1 MRIIPLGSRETAA
14 LTDRLAA
21 LQSLLDVPR
30 AELEWLVSHGEFRE
44 YDAGEV
50 LLTPADEA
58 SEMVVMLS
66 GCTTVYL
73 GQGGGRRHAM
83 ESRTGSL
90 TGVLPFSRL
99 KRPMADVLV
108 EEDSELLAIHRA
120 RFPEM
125 IRECPVLT
133 ESLVHTMLDRAR
145 RFSAINWQD
154 EKVMSLGRLAAGLA
168 HELNNPASAAS
179 SAAKHLSRAI
189 RSVGAAAHR
198 FGMAELSTDQRAHVT
213 GIVEGC
219 QAPGRAAPPSAV
231 DRFDMIENITTWMES
246 HDVSTEC
253 APDLVD
259 GGVEIGTLDGLAS
272 VLPAAGLASAIEWIA
287 SAAASTSV
295 TSDIERATLRI
306 YDVVS
311 AVRDF
316 THLDRAAVREP
327 TDIAQSLTETVEVLR
342 PKAREKDA
350 TVRFDVPSGL
360 PKVTV
365 VAADLNQAW
374 SNLVENAMDAVP
386 TGGEVTICASAQDGV
401 VVVEIT
407 DNGPGIP
414 ADIQSRIF
422 DPFFT
427 TKPVGQGAGLGL
439 DIVRRVARNYG
450 GDVEFTSRPGRTSF
464 RVRLPVE
471 SAAPR
476 Q

>member
-1 MRIIPLGSRETAA
+1 MRIIPLDSPEGSA
-14 LTDRLAA
+14 LADRLVA
-21 LQSLLDVPR
+21 LDSIRDIPR
-30 AELEWLVSHGEFRE
+30 AEVEWLASHGEFRH
-44 YDAGEV
+44 YDAGEIV
-50 LLTPADEA
+50 LTPADEA
-58 SEMVVMLS
+58 SEMIVILA
-66 GCTTVYL
+66 GCATVYV
-73 GQGGGRRHAM
+73 GQGAGRRHAV

-90 TGVLPFSRL
+90 TGLLPFSRL
-99 KRPMADVLV
+99 KRPMSDVLV
-108 EEDSELLAIHRA
+108 EEAAELLAIHRD

-133 ESLVHTMLDRAR
+133 ESLVHNMVDRAR

-179 SAAKHLSRAI
+179 SAAKHLARVM

-198 FGMAELSTDQRAHVT
+198 VGMAELSADQRAHVT
-213 GIVEGC
+213 GIVERC
-219 QAPGRAAPPSAV
+219 HAPGRAGPRSAV
-231 DRFDMIENITTWMES
+231 DRFDMIESVMVWLES
-246 HDVSTEC
+246 HGASTEC

-259 GGVEIGTLDGLAS
+259 GDVEIGTLDGLAS
-272 VLPAAGLASAIEWIA
+272 VLPVGALESAIEWIA
-287 SAAASTSV
+287 SAAASASV
-295 TSDIERATLRI
+295 ASDVEQATLRI

-327 TDIAQSLTETVEVLR
+327 TDIAQSLAETVEVLR
-342 PKAREKDA
+342 PKAREKGA
-350 TVRFDVPSGL
+350 TVRLDVPPGL

-365 VAADLNQAW
+365 VAADLNLAW
-374 SNLVENAMDAVP
+374 LNLVENAMDAVA
-386 TGGEVTICASAQDGV
+386 TGGEVTICASAHDGV

-407 DNGPGIP
+407 DDGPGIP

-427 TKPVGQGAGLGL
+427 TKPVGKGTGLGL
-439 DIVRRVARNYG
+439 DIVRRVVRDYAG
-450 GDVEFTSRPGRTSF
+450 EVEFTSHPGRTSF

-471 SAAPR
+471 SGGPR
-476 Q
+476 P